1 MRNRS
6 SPIERLCDRHLE
18 GEKMSEFTLGV
29 KRENNK
35 TSVLEQFRT
44 SLQRYLMSGDVSSYG
59 ILIGLIL
66 IWVVFEIAN
75 KSFLAPLNLANM
87 LSQISSIGILS
98 VGVILVLLIGEIDL
112 SVGAVSG
119 FTAGIMTVL
128 SVNLRF
134 PGIAA
139 ILLAI
144 LLGLTIGA
152 IQGFW
157 IAKVHVPSFIVTLA
171 GLLVWQGGL
180 IYFIG
185 ESGTLN
191 LRDPIITGIANTSLP
206 VWAGWALGII
216 SILTITLT
224 SFGGRNLRAR
234 ARLPV
239 KPISIVI
246 AQLLII
252 SIAILVV
259 IGLMNINRSL
269 NTMNK
274 PIQGMPSAFLVF
286 LGFVTVFHWITRYT
300 NFGRHI
306 YAVGGNPEAARR
318 ASIDVD
324 KIRIV
329 VFTLCSGIAAC
340 GGIVAASRL
349 YAVDTGSGSGDV
361 LLNAIAAAVIGGTSL
376 FGGRGTIWSALLGA
390 LIIGSINNGMDLLS
404 FPSSIKYVITG
415 CVLLLAVTIDSTS
428 RARRQ
433 RSGNG

>member
-1 MRNRS
+1 
-6 SPIERLCDRHLE
+6 
-18 GEKMSEFTLGV
+18 MSEFTLGV
-29 KRENNK
+29 KKENNK
-35 TSVLEQFRT
+35 SSVLEQFRT
-44 SLQRYLMSGDVSSYG
+44 SLERYLISGDVSSYG

-66 IWVVFEIAN
+66 IWVVFELAN
-75 KSFLAPLNLANM
+75 QSFLAPLNLANM

-112 SVGAVSG
+112 SIGAASG

-234 ARLPV
+234 AGLPV
-239 KPISIVI
+239 KPISMVI

-269 NTMNK
+269 ISTNK
-274 PIQGMPSAFLVF
+274 PIQGVPSAFLVF

-300 NFGRHI
+300 TLGRHI

-433 RSGNG
+433 RSGKG

>member
-1 MRNRS
+1 
-6 SPIERLCDRHLE
+6 
-18 GEKMSEFTLGV
+18 MSEFTLGV
-29 KRENNK
+29 KKENNK
-35 TSVLEQFRT
+35 SSVLEQFR
-44 SLQRYLMSGDVSSYG
+44 SLQRYLISGDVSSYG

-66 IWVVFEIAN
+66 IWVVFELAN

-112 SVGAVSG
+112 SIGAASG

-234 ARLPV
+234 AGLPV
-239 KPISIVI
+239 KPISMVI

-269 NTMNK
+269 ISTNK
-274 PIQGMPSAFLVF
+274 PIQGVPSAFLVF

-300 NFGRHI
+300 TLGRHI

-349 YAVDTGSGSGDV
+349 YAMDTGSGSGDV

-433 RSGNG
+433 RSGKG

>member
-1 MRNRS
+1 
-6 SPIERLCDRHLE
+6 
-18 GEKMSEFTLGV
+18 MSEFTLGV
-29 KRENNK
+29 KKENNK
-35 TSVLEQFRT
+35 SSVLEQFRT
-44 SLQRYLMSGDVSSYG
+44 SLERYLISGDVSSYG

-66 IWVVFEIAN
+66 IWVVFELAN
-75 KSFLAPLNLANM
+75 QSFLAPLNLANM

-112 SVGAVSG
+112 SIGAASG
-119 FTAGIMTVL
+119 FTAGIMTIL

-234 ARLPV
+234 AGLPV
-239 KPISIVI
+239 KPISMVI

-269 NTMNK
+269 ISTNK
-274 PIQGMPSAFLVF
+274 PIQGVPSAFLVF

-300 NFGRHI
+300 TLGRHI

-433 RSGNG
+433 RSGKG

>member
-1 MRNRS
+1 
-6 SPIERLCDRHLE
+6 
-18 GEKMSEFTLGV
+18 MSEFTLGV
-29 KRENNK
+29 KKENNK
-35 TSVLEQFRT
+35 SSVLEQFRT
-44 SLQRYLMSGDVSSYG
+44 SLERYLISGDVSSYG

-66 IWVVFEIAN
+66 IWVVFELAN
-75 KSFLAPLNLANM
+75 QSFLAPLNLANM

-112 SVGAVSG
+112 SIGAASG

-191 LRDPIITGIANTSLP
+191 LRDPVITGIANTSLP

-234 ARLPV
+234 AGLPV
-239 KPISIVI
+239 KPISMVI

-269 NTMNK
+269 ISTNK
-274 PIQGMPSAFLVF
+274 PIQGVPSAFLVF

-300 NFGRHI
+300 TLGRHI

-433 RSGNG
+433 RSGKG

>member
-1 MRNRS
+1 
-6 SPIERLCDRHLE
+6 
-18 GEKMSEFTLGV
+18 MSEFTLGV
-29 KRENNK
+29 KKENNK
-35 TSVLEQFRT
+35 SSILEQFRT
-44 SLQRYLMSGDVSSYG
+44 SLRRSLISGDVSSYG

-66 IWVVFEIAN
+66 IWVVFELAN

-112 SVGAVSG
+112 SIGAASG

-234 ARLPV
+234 AGLPV
-239 KPISIVI
+239 KPISMVI

-269 NTMNK
+269 ISTNK
-274 PIQGMPSAFLVF
+274 PIQGVPSAFLVF

-300 NFGRHI
+300 TLGRHI

-324 KIRIV
+324 KIRII

-349 YAVDTGSGSGDV
+349 YAMDTGSGSGDV

-433 RSGNG
+433 RSGKG

>member
-1 MRNRS
+1 
-6 SPIERLCDRHLE
+6 
-18 GEKMSEFTLGV
+18 
-29 KRENNK
+29 
-35 TSVLEQFRT
+35 
-44 SLQRYLMSGDVSSYG
+44 VSSYG

-66 IWVVFEIAN
+66 IWVVFELAN
-75 KSFLAPLNLANM
+75 QSFLAPLNLANM

-112 SVGAVSG
+112 SIGAASG
-119 FTAGIMTVL
+119 FTSGIMTIL

-234 ARLPV
+234 AGLPV
-239 KPISIVI
+239 KPISMVI

-269 NTMNK
+269 ISTNK
-274 PIQGMPSAFLVF
+274 PIQGVPSAFLVF

-300 NFGRHI
+300 TLGRHI

-433 RSGNG
+433 RSGKG

>member
-1 MRNRS
+1 
-6 SPIERLCDRHLE
+6 
-18 GEKMSEFTLGV
+18 MSEFTLGV
-29 KRENNK
+29 KKENNK
-35 TSVLEQFRT
+35 SSVLEQFRT
-44 SLQRYLMSGDVSSYG
+44 SLERYLISGDVSSYG

-66 IWVVFEIAN
+66 IWVVFELAN

-112 SVGAVSG
+112 SIGAASG

-144 LLGLTIGA
+144 LLGLAIGA

-157 IAKVHVPSFIVTLA
+157 IARVRVPSFIVTLA

-234 ARLPV
+234 AGLPV
-239 KPISIVI
+239 KPISIMV
-246 AQLLII
+246 AQLLTI

-269 NTMNK
+269 ISTNK
-274 PIQGMPSAFLVF
+274 PIQGVPSAFLVF

-300 NFGRHI
+300 TLGRHI

-433 RSGNG
+433 RSGKG

>member
-1 MRNRS
+1 MKNRS

-29 KRENNK
+29 KKENNK
-35 TSVLEQFRT
+35 SSVLEQFRT
-44 SLQRYLMSGDVSSYG
+44 SLERYLISGDVSSYG

-66 IWVVFEIAN
+66 IWVVFELAN
-75 KSFLAPLNLANM
+75 QSFLAPLNLANM

-112 SVGAVSG
+112 SIGAASG
-119 FTAGIMTVL
+119 FTAGIMTIL

-234 ARLPV
+234 AGLPV
-239 KPISIVI
+239 KPISMVI

-269 NTMNK
+269 ISTNK
-274 PIQGMPSAFLVF
+274 PIQGVPSAFLVF

-300 NFGRHI
+300 TLGRHI

-433 RSGNG
+433 RSGKG

>member
-1 MRNRS
+1 MKNRS

-29 KRENNK
+29 KKENNK
-35 TSVLEQFRT
+35 SSVLEQFRT
-44 SLQRYLMSGDVSSYG
+44 SLERYLISGDVSSYG

-66 IWVVFEIAN
+66 IWVVFELAN
-75 KSFLAPLNLANM
+75 QSFLAPLNLANM

-112 SVGAVSG
+112 SIGAASG
-119 FTAGIMTVL
+119 FTSGIMTIL

-234 ARLPV
+234 AGLPV
-239 KPISIVI
+239 KPISMVI

-269 NTMNK
+269 ISTNK
-274 PIQGMPSAFLVF
+274 PIQGVPSAFLVF

-300 NFGRHI
+300 TLGRHI

-433 RSGNG
+433 RSGKG

>member
-1 MRNRS
+1 
-6 SPIERLCDRHLE
+6 
-18 GEKMSEFTLGV
+18 MSEFTLGV
-29 KRENNK
+29 KKENNK
-35 TSVLEQFRT
+35 SSVLEQFRT
-44 SLQRYLMSGDVSSYG
+44 SLERYLISGDVSSYG

-66 IWVVFEIAN
+66 IWVVFELAN
-75 KSFLAPLNLANM
+75 QSFLAPLNLANM

-112 SVGAVSG
+112 SIGAASG
-119 FTAGIMTVL
+119 FTAGIMTIL

-216 SILTITLT
+216 SILIITLT

-234 ARLPV
+234 AGLPV
-239 KPISIVI
+239 KPISMVI

-269 NTMNK
+269 ISTNK
-274 PIQGMPSAFLVF
+274 PIQGVPSAFLVF

-300 NFGRHI
+300 TLGRHI

-433 RSGNG
+433 RSGKG

>member
-1 MRNRS
+1 
-6 SPIERLCDRHLE
+6 
-18 GEKMSEFTLGV
+18 MSEFTLDV
-29 KRENNK
+29 KKEINK

-44 SLQRYLMSGDVSSYG
+44 NLQRYLISGDVSSYG

-66 IWVVFEIAN
+66 IWAVFEIAN

-112 SVGAVSG
+112 SVGAASG

-157 IAKVHVPSFIVTLA
+157 IAKGHVPSFIVTLA

-185 ESGTLN
+185 EAGTLN

-216 SILTITLT
+216 AILIITIT

-252 SIAILVV
+252 SIVILVV
-259 IGLMNINRSL
+259 IGLMNINRNLIS
-269 NTMNK
+269 TNK

-300 NFGRHI
+300 TLGRHI

-324 KIRIV
+324 KVRIV
-329 VFTLCSGIAAC
+329 VFSLCSGIAAC

-433 RSGNG
+433 RSGKG

>member
-1 MRNRS
+1 MR
-6 SPIERLCDRHLE
+6 
-18 GEKMSEFTLGV
+18 EFTLDV
-29 KRENNK
+29 KKEINK
-35 TSVLEQFRT
+35 TAVLEQVRT
-44 SLQRYLMSGDVSSYG
+44 NLQRYLISGDVSSYG

-66 IWVVFEIAN
+66 IWAVFEIAN

-112 SVGAVSG
+112 SVGAASG

-157 IAKVHVPSFIVTLA
+157 IAKGHVPSFIVTLA

-185 ESGTLN
+185 EAGTLN
-191 LRDPIITGIANTSLP
+191 LRDPVITGIANTSLP

-216 SILTITLT
+216 AILIITLT

-234 ARLPV
+234 AHLPV
-239 KPISIVI
+239 KPISIAI

-252 SIAILVV
+252 SIVILVV
-259 IGLMNINRSL
+259 IGLMNINRNLIS
-269 NTMNK
+269 TNK

-300 NFGRHI
+300 TLGRHI

-324 KIRIV
+324 KVRIV

-433 RSGNG
+433 RSGKG

>member
-1 MRNRS
+1 
-6 SPIERLCDRHLE
+6 
-18 GEKMSEFTLGV
+18 MSEFTLGV
-29 KRENNK
+29 KKEINK
-35 TSVLEQFRT
+35 SSALEQFRT
-44 SLQRYLMSGDVSSYG
+44 NLQRYLMSGDVSSYG
-59 ILIGLIL
+59 ILIGLIV
-66 IWVVFEIAN
+66 IWAVFEIAN

-98 VGVILVLLIGEIDL
+98 VGVILVLLLGEIDL
-112 SVGAVSG
+112 SIGAASG

-157 IAKVHVPSFIVTLA
+157 IAKVQVPSFIVTLA

-224 SFGGRNLRAR
+224 CFEGRNLRAR
-234 ARLPV
+234 AGLPV
-239 KPISIVI
+239 KPISMVI

-252 SIAILVV
+252 SLAILTV
-259 IGLMNINRSL
+259 IELMNINRNLVS
-269 NTMNK
+269 TNK
-274 PIQGMPSAFLVF
+274 PIQGVPSAFLVF

-300 NFGRHI
+300 TLGRHI

-433 RSGNG
+433 RSGKG

>member
-1 MRNRS
+1 
-6 SPIERLCDRHLE
+6 
-18 GEKMSEFTLGV
+18 MSEFTLGV
-29 KRENNK
+29 KKENNK
-35 TSVLEQFRT
+35 SSVLEQFRT
-44 SLQRYLMSGDVSSYG
+44 SLERYLISGDVSSYG

-66 IWVVFEIAN
+66 IWVVFELAN
-75 KSFLAPLNLANM
+75 QSFLAPLNLANM

-112 SVGAVSG
+112 SIGAASG
-119 FTAGIMTVL
+119 FTAGIMTIL

-191 LRDPIITGIANTSLP
+191 LRDPVITGIANTSLP

-234 ARLPV
+234 AGLPV
-239 KPISIVI
+239 KPISMVI

-269 NTMNK
+269 ISTNK
-274 PIQGMPSAFLVF
+274 PIQGVPSAFLVF

-300 NFGRHI
+300 TLGRHI

-433 RSGNG
+433 RSGKG

>member
-1 MRNRS
+1 
-6 SPIERLCDRHLE
+6 
-18 GEKMSEFTLGV
+18 MSEFTLGV
-29 KRENNK
+29 KKENNK
-35 TSVLEQFRT
+35 SSVLEQFRT
-44 SLQRYLMSGDVSSYG
+44 SLERYLISGDVSSYG

-66 IWVVFEIAN
+66 IWVVFELAN
-75 KSFLAPLNLANM
+75 QSFLAPLNLANM

-112 SVGAVSG
+112 SIGAASG

-152 IQGFW
+152 VQGFW

-234 ARLPV
+234 AGLPV
-239 KPISIVI
+239 KPISMVI

-269 NTMNK
+269 ISTNK
-274 PIQGMPSAFLVF
+274 PIQGVPSAFLVF

-300 NFGRHI
+300 TLGRHI

-433 RSGNG
+433 RSGKG

>member
-1 MRNRS
+1 
-6 SPIERLCDRHLE
+6 
-18 GEKMSEFTLGV
+18 MSEFTLGV
-29 KRENNK
+29 KKENNK
-35 TSVLEQFRT
+35 SSVLEQFRT
-44 SLQRYLMSGDVSSYG
+44 SLERYLISGDVSSYG

-66 IWVVFEIAN
+66 IWVVFELAN
-75 KSFLAPLNLANM
+75 QSFLAPLNLANM

-112 SVGAVSG
+112 SIGAASG
-119 FTAGIMTVL
+119 FTSGIMTIL

-234 ARLPV
+234 AGLPV
-239 KPISIVI
+239 KPISMVI

-269 NTMNK
+269 ISTNK
-274 PIQGMPSAFLVF
+274 PIQGVPSAFLVF

-300 NFGRHI
+300 TLGRHI

-433 RSGNG
+433 RSGKG

>member
-1 MRNRS
+1 
-6 SPIERLCDRHLE
+6 
-18 GEKMSEFTLGV
+18 
-29 KRENNK
+29 
-35 TSVLEQFRT
+35 
-44 SLQRYLMSGDVSSYG
+44 VSSYG

-66 IWVVFEIAN
+66 IWVVFELAN
-75 KSFLAPLNLANM
+75 QSFLAPLNLANM

-112 SVGAVSG
+112 SIGAASG
-119 FTAGIMTVL
+119 FTAGIMTIL

-234 ARLPV
+234 AGLPV
-239 KPISIVI
+239 KPISMVI

-269 NTMNK
+269 ISTNK
-274 PIQGMPSAFLVF
+274 PIQGVPSAFLVF

-300 NFGRHI
+300 TLGRHI

-433 RSGNG
+433 RSGKG

>member
-1 MRNRS
+1 
-6 SPIERLCDRHLE
+6 
-18 GEKMSEFTLGV
+18 MSELGV
-29 KRENNK
+29 ENENNK
-35 TSVLEQFRT
+35 TSVLGQFRT
-44 SLQRYLMSGDVSSYG
+44 GLQRYLTSGDVSSYG

-66 IWVVFEIAN
+66 ICVVFEIAN
-75 KSFLAPLNLANM
+75 KNFLSPLNLANM

-112 SVGAVSG
+112 SVGAASG

-128 SVNLRF
+128 SANLHF

-139 ILLAI
+139 IFLAI
-144 LLGLTIGA
+144 LLGLAIGA

-171 GLLVWQGGL
+171 GLLVWQGCL

-185 ESGTLN
+185 QSGTLN
-191 LRDPIITGIANTSLP
+191 LRDPIITGIANATLP
-206 VWAGWALGII
+206 VWAGWALGVI
-216 SILTITLT
+216 SIVTITLT

-239 KPISIVI
+239 KPISILI
-246 AQLLII
+246 PQLLII

-269 NTMNK
+269 ITTNK

-286 LGFVTVFHWITRYT
+286 LGFVAVFHWITRYT
-300 NFGRHI
+300 TLGRHI
-306 YAVGGNPEAARR
+306 YAVGGNPEAASR

-324 KIRIV
+324 KICIV

-433 RSGNG
+433 RSGKG

>member
-1 MRNRS
+1 
-6 SPIERLCDRHLE
+6 
-18 GEKMSEFTLGV
+18 MSEFTLGV
-29 KRENNK
+29 KKENNK
-35 TSVLEQFRT
+35 SSVLEQFRT
-44 SLQRYLMSGDVSSYG
+44 SLQRYLISGDVSSYG

-66 IWVVFEIAN
+66 IWVVFELAN
-75 KSFLAPLNLANM
+75 QSFLAPLNLANM

-112 SVGAVSG
+112 SIGAASG

-152 IQGFW
+152 IQGIW

-234 ARLPV
+234 AGLQV
-239 KPISIVI
+239 KPISMVI

-269 NTMNK
+269 ISTNK
-274 PIQGMPSAFLVF
+274 PIQGVPSAFLVF

-300 NFGRHI
+300 TLGRHI

-433 RSGNG
+433 RSGKG

>member
-1 MRNRS
+1 
-6 SPIERLCDRHLE
+6 
-18 GEKMSEFTLGV
+18 
-29 KRENNK
+29 
-35 TSVLEQFRT
+35 
-44 SLQRYLMSGDVSSYG
+44 
-59 ILIGLIL
+59 
-66 IWVVFEIAN
+66 
-75 KSFLAPLNLANM
+75 
-87 LSQISSIGILS
+87 
-98 VGVILVLLIGEIDL
+98 
-112 SVGAVSG
+112 
-119 FTAGIMTVL
+119 MTVL

-157 IAKVHVPSFIVTLA
+157 IAKVHVPSFIVTFA

-234 ARLPV
+234 AGLPV
-239 KPISIVI
+239 KPISMVI

-269 NTMNK
+269 ISTNK
-274 PIQGMPSAFLVF
+274 PIQGVPSAFLVF

-300 NFGRHI
+300 TLGRHI
-306 YAVGGNPEAARR
+306 YAVGGDPEAARR

-329 VFTLCSGIAAC
+329 VFTFCSGIAAC
-340 GGIVAASRL
+340 GGS
-349 YAVDTGSGSGDV
+349 
-361 LLNAIAAAVIGGTSL
+361 
-376 FGGRGTIWSALLGA
+376 
-390 LIIGSINNGMDLLS
+390 
-404 FPSSIKYVITG
+404 
-415 CVLLLAVTIDSTS
+415 
-428 RARRQ
+428 
-433 RSGNG
+433 

>member
-1 MRNRS
+1 
-6 SPIERLCDRHLE
+6 
-18 GEKMSEFTLGV
+18 MSEFTLGV
-29 KRENNK
+29 KKENNK
-35 TSVLEQFRT
+35 SSVLEQFRT
-44 SLQRYLMSGDVSSYG
+44 SLQRYLISGDVSSYG

-66 IWVVFEIAN
+66 IWVVFEIAD

-98 VGVILVLLIGEIDL
+98 VGVILVLLMGEIDL
-112 SVGAVSG
+112 SIGAASG

-139 ILLAI
+139 IILAI

-185 ESGTLN
+185 QSGTLN
-191 LRDPIITGIANTSLP
+191 LRDPIITGIANTNLP

-252 SIAILVV
+252 SIAILFV

-269 NTMNK
+269 NSTNK
-274 PIQGMPSAFLVF
+274 PIQGMPSAFFVF

-300 NFGRHI
+300 TLGRHI

-324 KIRIV
+324 KIRMV
-329 VFTLCSGIAAC
+329 VFSLCSGIAAC

-433 RSGNG
+433 RSGKG

>member
-1 MRNRS
+1 MKNRS

-29 KRENNK
+29 KKENNK
-35 TSVLEQFRT
+35 SSVLEQFRT
-44 SLQRYLMSGDVSSYG
+44 SLERYLISGDVSSYG

-66 IWVVFEIAN
+66 IWVVFELAN
-75 KSFLAPLNLANM
+75 QSFLAPLNLANM

-112 SVGAVSG
+112 SIGAASG

-234 ARLPV
+234 AGLPV
-239 KPISIVI
+239 KPISMVI

-269 NTMNK
+269 ISTNK
-274 PIQGMPSAFLVF
+274 PIQGVPSAFLVF

-300 NFGRHI
+300 TLGRHI

-433 RSGNG
+433 RSGKG

>member
-1 MRNRS
+1 
-6 SPIERLCDRHLE
+6 
-18 GEKMSEFTLGV
+18 MSEFTLGV
-29 KRENNK
+29 KKENNK
-35 TSVLEQFRT
+35 SSVLEQFRT
-44 SLQRYLMSGDVSSYG
+44 SLERYLISGDVSSYG

-66 IWVVFEIAN
+66 IWVVFELAN
-75 KSFLAPLNLANM
+75 QSFLAPLNLANM

-112 SVGAVSG
+112 SIGAASG

-234 ARLPV
+234 AGLPV
-239 KPISIVI
+239 KPISMVI

-269 NTMNK
+269 ISTNK
-274 PIQGMPSAFLVF
+274 PIQGVPSAFLVF

-300 NFGRHI
+300 TLGRHI

-428 RARRQ
+428 RARRR
-433 RSGNG
+433 RSGKG

>member
-1 MRNRS
+1 
-6 SPIERLCDRHLE
+6 
-18 GEKMSEFTLGV
+18 MSEFTLGV
-29 KRENNK
+29 KKENNK
-35 TSVLEQFRT
+35 SSILEQFRT
-44 SLQRYLMSGDVSSYG
+44 SLRRSLISGDVSSYG

-66 IWVVFEIAN
+66 IWVVFELAN

-112 SVGAVSG
+112 SIGAASG

-152 IQGFW
+152 VQGFW

-171 GLLVWQGGL
+171 GLLIWQGGL

-191 LRDPIITGIANTSLP
+191 LRDPVITGIANTSLP

-216 SILTITLT
+216 SILTITLA
-224 SFGGRNLRAR
+224 SFGERNLRAR
-234 ARLPV
+234 AGLPV
-239 KPISIVI
+239 KPISMVI
-246 AQLLII
+246 AQLLIT

-259 IGLMNINRSL
+259 IGLMNINRNLIS
-269 NTMNK
+269 TNK
-274 PIQGMPSAFLVF
+274 PIQGVPSAFLVF

-300 NFGRHI
+300 TLGRHI

-324 KIRIV
+324 KIRII

-349 YAVDTGSGSGDV
+349 YAMDTGSGSGDV

-415 CVLLLAVTIDSTS
+415 CVLLLAVTIDSNS

-433 RSGNG
+433 LSGKG

>member
-1 MRNRS
+1 
-6 SPIERLCDRHLE
+6 
-18 GEKMSEFTLGV
+18 MSEFTLGV
-29 KRENNK
+29 KKENNK
-35 TSVLEQFRT
+35 SSVLEQFRT
-44 SLQRYLMSGDVSSYG
+44 SLERYLISGDVSSYG

-66 IWVVFEIAN
+66 IWVVFELAN
-75 KSFLAPLNLANM
+75 QSFLAPLNLANM

-112 SVGAVSG
+112 SIGAASG
-119 FTAGIMTVL
+119 FTAGIMTIL

-234 ARLPV
+234 AGLPV
-239 KPISIVI
+239 KPISMVI

-269 NTMNK
+269 ISTNK
-274 PIQGMPSAFLVF
+274 PIQGVPSAFLVF

-300 NFGRHI
+300 TLGRHI

-428 RARRQ
+428 RARRR
-433 RSGNG
+433 RSGKG